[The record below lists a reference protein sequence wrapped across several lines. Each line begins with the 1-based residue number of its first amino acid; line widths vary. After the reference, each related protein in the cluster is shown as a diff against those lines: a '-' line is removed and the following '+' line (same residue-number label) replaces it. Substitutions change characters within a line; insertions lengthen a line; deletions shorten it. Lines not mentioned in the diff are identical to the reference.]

1 MFFAIV
7 AEKQLFALL
16 HLVTPSS
23 VRGENRLP
31 SDCRI
36 IPTHLASAN
45 TINRLHG
52 PSPIH
57 PIGAQTQRQIGLS
70 MAEKMTAT
78 NIEQRALRLLDL
90 FERAGKSVSGV
101 TIEGRKIE
109 ITLFKGDDSDEF
121 DRIGMRHDQT

>member
-1 MFFAIV
+1 
-7 AEKQLFALL
+7 
-16 HLVTPSS
+16 
-23 VRGENRLP
+23 
-31 SDCRI
+31 
-36 IPTHLASAN
+36 
-45 TINRLHG
+45 
-52 PSPIH
+52 
-57 PIGAQTQRQIGLS
+57 

-109 ITLFKGDDSDEF
+109 ITFFKGDDSDEF

>member
-1 MFFAIV
+1 MGIAPF
-7 AEKQLFALL
+7 
-16 HLVTPSS
+16 TPS
-23 VRGENRLP
+23 VRKSNGK
-31 SDCRI
+31 
-36 IPTHLASAN
+36 
-45 TINRLHG
+45 
-52 PSPIH
+52 
-57 PIGAQTQRQIGLS
+57 IGLS